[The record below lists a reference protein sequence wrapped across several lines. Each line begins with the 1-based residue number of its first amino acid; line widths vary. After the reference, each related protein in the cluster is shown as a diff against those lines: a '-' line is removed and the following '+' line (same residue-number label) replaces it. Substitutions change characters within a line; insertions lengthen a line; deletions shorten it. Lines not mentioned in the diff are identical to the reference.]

1 MTKAKKQELYDKQFE
16 KINKLFENV
25 EENKRSLVEGLIE
38 QNCFMYVQLK
48 ELNEIINKK
57 GVVEKFKQGKQ
68 EFDRE
73 RPATKTYNTMIKNY
87 NLIVRQLIENLPT
100 KKPLDPDD
108 EFEEFNKI

>member
-1 MTKAKKQELYDKQFE
+1 MTKAKKKELYDKQFE
-16 KINKLFENV
+16 KISKLFENV

-38 QNCFMYVQLK
+38 QFCFMYVQLK

-87 NLIVRQLIENLPT
+87 NLIVRQLIENLPN

>member
-100 KKPLDPDD
+100 KKPL
-108 EFEEFNKI
+108 KKY

>member
-1 MTKAKKQELYDKQFE
+1 MTKAKKEKLYNEHFL
-16 KINKLFENV
+16 KISKLFEEV
-25 EENKRSLVEGLIE
+25 EEDKKTLVQGLIE
-38 QNCFMYVQLK
+38 QESFMYVQLK

-73 RPATKTYNTMIKNY
+73 RPATKTYNSIIKNY
-87 NLIVRQLIENLPT
+87 NLIVRQLRENLPS
-100 KKPLDPDD
+100 KRPLDPDD

>member
-25 EENKRSLVEGLIE
+25 EENKKSLVEGLIE

>member
-1 MTKAKKQELYDKQFE
+1 MTNKKKQEMYDAQYS
-16 KINKLFENV
+16 KISKLFEEV
-25 EENKRSLVEGLIE
+25 EENKKSIVTGLIE
-38 QNCFMYVQLK
+38 QACFMYVQLK

-68 EFDRE
+68 QFDRE

-87 NLIVRQLIENLPT
+87 NLITRQLIENLPN